1 MWCTV
6 GAKLDAMVVAAAVWF
21 AFVVGLGGT
30 LLLIVLIA
38 LIALGPDVVLVR
50 RAVVLAVAIIVAEIA
65 AVIGA

>member
-1 MWCTV
+1 
-6 GAKLDAMVVAAAVWF
+6 MVVAAAVWF
-21 AFVVGLGGT
+21 AFVVGLGGA